1 MVESV
6 EPRLTSSPKCRKRSC
21 LLSLRSTRVFGA
33 TLTPNRAIGAFVFP
47 EAWKDLSL
55 FRKVLASFREHGV
68 SAILTESG
76 TYELTAIEAVHDL
89 GLRFYAGIAC
99 FSDHAAMF
107 RSLTERPELWP
118 ILESGERRPLMEW
131 YIGISPTDRR
141 HQEEILA
148 TIRSIAAHPIDG
160 LFLDFVRWPV
170 HGEIELRPGR
180 ARPLDSS
187 FDAATLALFEKTFG
201 IVPRS
206 DTVASRAAWI
216 REQCFR
222 AWVDFKCK
230 VVTDFVREARNSLK
244 GVNPQAELGIYVVPD
259 VDGLT
264 ESLAGQRLSD
274 LAPLVDWVSPMLY
287 HNILL
292 RRPSW
297 IGPALAE
304 VVRVAGPKTLPVI
317 QADSNR
323 NPALAADWGP
333 PMSDAD
339 WSAALAEV
347 AARADIGGMAV
358 FPGASLIG
366 NGRGEALAAMVGE
379 WR

>member
-1 MVESV
+1 M
-6 EPRLTSSPKCRKRSC
+6 PD
-21 LLSLRSTRVFGA
+21 
-33 TLTPNRAIGAFVFP
+33 RAIGAFVFP
-47 EAWKDLSL
+47 DAWKDIFRFREVLVSL
-55 FRKVLASFREHGV
+55 REHGV
-68 SAILTESG
+68 NAILTESE
-76 TYELTAIEAVHDL
+76 TYETPAIEAAHDL

-99 FSDHAAMF
+99 FSDHAKKF

-148 TIRSIAAHPIDG
+148 TIRSIAADHPIDG
-160 LFLDFVRWPV
+160 IFLDFVRWPV
-170 HGEIELRPGR
+170 HWEIELRPGR
-180 ARPLDSS
+180 VRPLDSS
-187 FDAATLALFEKTFG
+187 FDATTLAQFEQTFG
-201 IVPRS
+201 TQLP
-206 DTVASRAAWI
+206 TGPVASRAAWI
-216 REQCFR
+216 RERGFR

-230 VVTDFVREARNSLK
+230 VVTEFVCEARSFLK
-244 GVNPQAELGIYVVPD
+244 MVKPEAELGIYVVPE

-264 ESLAGQRLSD
+264 EPLTGQRLGE
-274 LAPLVDWVSPMLY
+274 LAPAVDWVSPMLY

-292 RRPSW
+292 QRPSW
-297 IGPALAE
+297 IGPALSE

-323 NPALAADWGP
+323 NPGLAADWGP

-339 WSAALAEV
+339 WNATLAEV
-347 AARADIGGMAV
+347 AARSDIAGVAV
-358 FPGASLIG
+358 FPGTSLIG
-366 NGRGEALAAMVGE
+366 NGRGEALRSMVDK

>member
-1 MVESV
+1 M
-6 EPRLTSSPKCRKRSC
+6 
-21 LLSLRSTRVFGA
+21 
-33 TLTPNRAIGAFVFP
+33 
-47 EAWKDLSL
+47 
-55 FRKVLASFREHGV
+55 
-68 SAILTESG
+68 TESEI
-76 TYELTAIEAVHDL
+76 YETAAIEAAHEL

-107 RSLTERPELWP
+107 RSLAERPELWP

-131 YIGISPTDRR
+131 YIGISPTNRK
-141 HQEEILA
+141 HQEEILV
-148 TIRSIAAHPIDG
+148 TIRSVAAHPIDG

-170 HGEIELRPGR
+170 HWEIEFRPGR
-180 ARPLDSS
+180 PRPLDSS
-187 FDAATLALFEKTFG
+187 FDAGTLEQFEKTFG
-201 IVPRS
+201 MLPPS
-206 DTVASRAAWI
+206 ANVASRAAWI
-216 REQCFR
+216 RERSFR

-230 VVTDFVREARNSLK
+230 VVTEFVCEARNSLK
-244 GVNPQAELGIYVVPD
+244 AVKPEAELGIYIVPD

-264 ESLAGQRLSD
+264 EPLAGQRLGD

-292 RRPSW
+292 QRPSW

-323 NPALAADWGP
+323 NPGLAADWGP
-333 PMSDAD
+333 PMSDAN
-339 WSAALAEV
+339 WNATLAEV
-347 AARADIGGMAV
+347 ASRSDIAGMVV
-358 FPGASLIG
+358 FPGMSLIG
-366 NGRGEALAAMVGE
+366 NGRGEALGAMVSS

>member
-1 MVESV
+1 
-6 EPRLTSSPKCRKRSC
+6 
-21 LLSLRSTRVFGA
+21 
-33 TLTPNRAIGAFVFP
+33 LTPDRAIGAFVFP
-47 EAWKDLSL
+47 EMWKDITRLKGL
-55 FRKVLASFREHGV
+55 LASFREHGV
-68 SAILTESG
+68 NAILTESE
-76 TYELTAIEAVHDL
+76 TYEPAAIDAAHDL

-99 FSDHAAMF
+99 FSDHATKF
-107 RSLTERPELWP
+107 RSLAERPELWP

-141 HQEEILA
+141 HQEQILA
-148 TIRSIAAHPIDG
+148 TMRSIAAEYPIDG

-170 HGEIELRPGR
+170 HWEIELRPGR
-180 ARPLDSS
+180 DRPLDSS
-187 FDAATLALFEKTFG
+187 FDATTLAQFEQIFG
-201 IVPRS
+201 MLPPWP
-206 DTVASRAAWI
+206 DVASLAAWI
-216 REQCFR
+216 RERCFQ

-230 VVTDFVREARNSLK
+230 VVTDFVSEARSCLK
-244 GVNPQAELGIYVVPD
+244 AVKPAAELGIYVVPD

-264 ESLAGQRLSD
+264 EPLTGQRLGD
-274 LAPLVDWVSPMLY
+274 LARSVDWVSPMLY

-292 RRPSW
+292 RHPSW

-323 NPALAADWGP
+323 DPGLAADWGP

-339 WSAALAEV
+339 WNATLAEV
-347 AARADIGGMAV
+347 AARSDIAGVFV
-358 FPGASLIG
+358 FPGMSLIG
-366 NGRGEALAAMVGE
+366 NSRGEALRAMVGK

>member
-1 MVESV
+1 M
-6 EPRLTSSPKCRKRSC
+6 
-21 LLSLRSTRVFGA
+21 
-33 TLTPNRAIGAFVFP
+33 TPNRAIGAFVFP
-47 EAWKDLSL
+47 EAWKDISCFKELL
-55 FRKVLASFREHGV
+55 VSFREHGV
-68 SAILTESG
+68 NAILTESE
-76 TYELTAIEAVHDL
+76 TYETAAIDAAHDL

-99 FSDHAAMF
+99 FSDHATKF
-107 RSLTERPELWP
+107 RSLAERPELWP

-141 HQEEILA
+141 HQEDILA
-148 TIRSIAAHPIDG
+148 TITSIAADHPIDG

-170 HGEIELRPGR
+170 HWEIELRPGR

-187 FDAATLALFEKTFG
+187 FDATTLAQFEKTFG
-201 IVPRS
+201 MLPPS
-206 DTVASRAAWI
+206 AAVASRAAWI
-216 REQCFR
+216 RERCFR

-230 VVTDFVREARNSLK
+230 VVTEFVCEARSSLK
-244 GVNPQAELGIYVVPD
+244 AAKPDAELGIYVVPE

-264 ESLAGQRLSD
+264 EPLTGQRLGD
-274 LAPLVDWVSPMLY
+274 LAPAVDWVSPMLY

-292 RRPSW
+292 QRPSW

-323 NPALAADWGP
+323 NPDLAADWGP

-339 WSAALAEV
+339 WNATLAEV
-347 AARADIGGMAV
+347 AARSDIAGVSV
-358 FPGASLIG
+358 FPGMSLIG
-366 NGRGEALAAMVGE
+366 NGRGEALRAMVSK